1 VIRFGILLVL
11 TTILGGR
18 KFMNGLTSEQLDE
31 LRQIL
36 EDQRNRLLRNA
47 RRSISDQI
55 SGGDGLPADT
65 IDVSTDESSKVT
77 ELRLRDREKYLIAK
91 IEKTL
96 KRMDEGS
103 YGECHDCGAEIG
115 FARLKARPVAEL
127 CIDCKEE
134 QERAEKQVQD
144 RRQED
149 DKNNFFF

>member
-1 VIRFGILLVL
+1 
-11 TTILGGR
+11 
-18 KFMNGLTSEQLDE
+18 MNGLTSEQLDE

-134 QERAEKQVQD
+134 QCGPGQPVPTPAPVASESGKFKKANQFAKS
-144 RRQED
+144 
-149 DKNNFFF
+149 